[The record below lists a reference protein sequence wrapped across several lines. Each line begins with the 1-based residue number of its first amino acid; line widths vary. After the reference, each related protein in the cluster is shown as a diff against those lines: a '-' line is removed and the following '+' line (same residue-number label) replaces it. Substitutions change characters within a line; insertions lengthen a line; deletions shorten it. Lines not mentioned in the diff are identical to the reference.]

1 MDDRNA
7 RLTSLI
13 DNAAVGIVQT
23 DIEGR
28 YRRVNNKFCEIT
40 GYSRDELLE
49 LSYQDITHPDD
60 RAADVVR
67 VRAIFAGQMD
77 SFVEEKRY
85 IRKNSANV
93 WVQLNVAAVRDDAA
107 KPLYFITIVQDISD
121 RKKAEAALKESET
134 RFRDLAEAASDGFWE
149 TDKEGRFTYFSQGGQ
164 EMSEMLGKT
173 RWELRA
179 PEDADDAMW
188 QAHQADIDAR
198 RPFRDFRYARKNA
211 HGDFRHISVNG
222 KPMFDGDGQFLGYR
236 GTGSDVT
243 EQVRRDL
250 RLSRSELRFRNLVE
264 GSIQGVI
271 VNIDNRPVF
280 VNSALAKI
288 LGYDGPGD
296 ILVMESSDDFLH
308 PDEIERSAAYR
319 QARLSGAD
327 APDSYE
333 VRALRRDGTT
343 TWLEV
348 RATVVSWDGKPAV
361 QATYVDIAERKR
373 AEEQL
378 QHSEKRYRDIA
389 ESVGDWLWETDA
401 EGRLTYLSERYAEV
415 MGRPVAGELGD
426 TLSPLD
432 GLQEDKGNWATLRQR
447 MVERLPF
454 RDIMCQMRDG
464 DGKIRHNR
472 VSGGPQ
478 FDMDGTF
485 MGYRGT
491 ATDSTV
497 EVEARIAAMDAQTLL
512 QNAVES
518 LSEGF
523 ILFDA
528 DEKIALVNKQ
538 FRNLYAELSEYY
550 VPGTSFEE
558 ICWRVAESGLVE
570 EAVGRESD
578 WVRERIWRHRNP
590 SGSFERR
597 LGPDRWLLIDE
608 SRTSTGGIVSIMRD
622 VSDLKRAE
630 QELRALNETLEARV
644 SQRTNALK
652 EQLAAREMAQMSLRR
667 SEARLRILM
676 ESTVD
681 GIIVINQEGL
691 IESFNASATEIFGYE
706 AEEAIGKNV
715 RMLMP
720 EPDQGRHDG
729 YIRRYLDQGTPRILG
744 VGREVLGM
752 RKDGSTFPMELGVSE
767 VDMDGQ
773 RLFAGTMRDISDRKR
788 VEEELTLAW
797 RAADS
802 ANQSKSEFLSTMSHE
817 LRTPLNA
824 ILGFTQL
831 LRDYSEPPLSE
842 EQQESVEQIFN
853 GGTHV
858 LALINEVLDLARIEA
873 GRLELNLE
881 EVDPIAILDQSLV
894 LVKPLADTRGIECR
908 VDTASDQGWR
918 VEADPGRLKQ
928 GLLNLLS
935 NAVKYNRDSGTLT
948 VVIGGGEMGMLRISV
963 SDTGPGIP
971 DDRRQDVFQPFSRLG
986 MERSKVEGTGVG
998 LTISRQLMES
1008 MGGTLDFVSE
1018 EGKGS
1023 TFWIELPL

>member
-1 MDDRNA
+1 
-7 RLTSLI
+7 
-13 DNAAVGIVQT
+13 
-23 DIEGR
+23 
-28 YRRVNNKFCEIT
+28 
-40 GYSRDELLE
+40 
-49 LSYQDITHPDD
+49 
-60 RAADVVR
+60 
-67 VRAIFAGQMD
+67 
-77 SFVEEKRY
+77 
-85 IRKNSANV
+85 
-93 WVQLNVAAVRDDAA
+93 
-107 KPLYFITIVQDISD
+107 
-121 RKKAEAALKESET
+121 
-134 RFRDLAEAASDGFWE
+134 
-149 TDKEGRFTYFSQGGQ
+149 
-164 EMSEMLGKT
+164 
-173 RWELRA
+173 
-179 PEDADDAMW
+179 
-188 QAHQADIDAR
+188 
-198 RPFRDFRYARKNA
+198 
-211 HGDFRHISVNG
+211 
-222 KPMFDGDGQFLGYR
+222 
-236 GTGSDVT
+236 
-243 EQVRRDL
+243 
-250 RLSRSELRFRNLVE
+250 
-264 GSIQGVI
+264 
-271 VNIDNRPVF
+271 
-280 VNSALAKI
+280 
-288 LGYDGPGD
+288 
-296 ILVMESSDDFLH
+296 MESSDDFLH